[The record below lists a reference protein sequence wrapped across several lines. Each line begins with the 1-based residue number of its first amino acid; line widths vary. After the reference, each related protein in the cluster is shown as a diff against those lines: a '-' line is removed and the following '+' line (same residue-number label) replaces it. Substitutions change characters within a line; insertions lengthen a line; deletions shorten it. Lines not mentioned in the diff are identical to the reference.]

1 MLEIVVIGIGTGNP
15 EHMTVE
21 AIGAL
26 NAADLV
32 LIPRKGAAKADL
44 AELRRA
50 ICDRYLDEPR
60 DPDRRVRHAAP
71 RRGRRLPRRASRP
84 GTGRSPASTARLL
97 DGVDGTRRRCWSGA
111 TPRSTTARCASST
124 TSRPAGSPS
133 RGGWSRGSPACR
145 RWPRATA
152 SRSTPSAAPVH
163 VTTGRRLREAVPDA
177 ELDRGDARRRRRL
190 PRGAGA
196 RTSTS
201 AGAPTSGWTQEIVVA
216 GPLAEVGDRI
226 ARAPRG
232 GAGGERLDHGRL
244 PAAAALS
251 AATRPPASPQASGA
265 GTTVRR

>member
-71 RRGRRLPRRASRP
+71 RRRRPATARASRP
-84 GTGRSPASTARLL
+84 GTARSPAVYRRLL
-97 DGVDGTRRRCWSGA
+97 DGRRRHAWRCWSGA
-111 TPRSTTARCASST
+111 TRRSTTARCASST

-133 RGGWSRGSPACR
+133 RRRVVPGITSLQVLAARHGIALNAIGG
-145 RWPRATA
+145 
-152 SRSTPSAAPVH
+152 PVH
-163 VTTGRRLREAVPDA
+163 VTTGRRLREARA
-177 ELDRGDARRRRRL
+177 GGRLDRGDARRRLRL
-190 PRGAGA
+190 PRGAG
-196 RTSTS
+196 
-201 AGAPTSGWTQEIVVA
+201 
-216 GPLAEVGDRI
+216 
-226 ARAPRG
+226 G
-232 GAGGERLDHGRL
+232 GLRHLLGRL
-244 PAAAALS
+244 PRDGRRRSSSPGRSPRSATASSSSARRRGRRTAGSWTSICSGGAERRYAASCFTAG
-251 AATRPPASPQASGA
+251 SGA